1 MTKGFKQLTKAER
14 HELERLIKEITE
26 EAKSVV
32 KDYADNPSQ
41 ISGSVTEVH
50 INSPELDEK
59 KLDSNT

>member
-1 MTKGFKQLTKAER
+1 MTKGFKQLTKTEKQ
-14 HELERLIKEITE
+14 ELERLIKEITE

-59 KLDSNT
+59 NLDSNT

>member
-1 MTKGFKQLTKAER
+1 MTKGLNKLTKAEKQ
-14 HELERLIKEITE
+14 ELERLIKEITE

>member
-1 MTKGFKQLTKAER
+1 MTKGFNKLTKKEKQ
-14 HELERLIKEITE
+14 ELEKLIKEITE

-32 KDYADNPSQ
+32 KDYVDNPSQ

-50 INSPELDEK
+50 VNSPELNKK